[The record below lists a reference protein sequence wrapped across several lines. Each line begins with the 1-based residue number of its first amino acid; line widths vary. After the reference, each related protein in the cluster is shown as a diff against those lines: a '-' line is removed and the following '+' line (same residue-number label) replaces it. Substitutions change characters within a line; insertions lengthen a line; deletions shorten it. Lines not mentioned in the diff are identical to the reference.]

1 VAAVLGVCRDRQAYE
16 GEAAARLEALA
27 EDALRS
33 GNCDNVHYPFRLRR
47 LPNGLLQLDPSPLWD
62 AIIDDLAD
70 AIPATTMAL
79 RFHRGL
85 ARALVEAAERI
96 ASRAKIRINTVA
108 LSGGSFQNRILF
120 ESVVSTLRKAGFDVL
135 THAEVPA
142 NDGGLALGQAAIG
155 AALMIGA
162 AAHANEGTKKCV

>member
-1 VAAVLGVCRDRQAYE
+1 
-16 GEAAARLEALA
+16 
-27 EDALRS
+27 
-33 GNCDNVHYPFRLRR
+33 
-47 LPNGLLQLDPSPLWD
+47 LPQNDLLQLDPSPLWH

-70 AIPATTMAL
+70 GVPANTIAL

-96 ASRAKIRINTVA
+96 AARTTQMTRLDTVA

-120 ESVVSTLRKAGFDVL
+120 ESVAATLRDAGFDVL
-135 THAEVPA
+135 AHAEVPP

-155 AALMIGA
+155 AARLT
-162 AAHANEGTKKCV
+162 GTRTTVTAGHETCV